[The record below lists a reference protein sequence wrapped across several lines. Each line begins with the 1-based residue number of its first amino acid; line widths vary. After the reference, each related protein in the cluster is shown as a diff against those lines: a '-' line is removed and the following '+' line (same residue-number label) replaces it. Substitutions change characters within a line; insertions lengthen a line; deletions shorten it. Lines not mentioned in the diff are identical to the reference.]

1 MSREVLTPAPDRSS
15 YFACAEPCGNLLLD
29 PDTGVRL
36 QSVRPGKAPAY
47 VFAPELI
54 SLVKW
59 RPDALTLVFD
69 QSFSYGAGRLEVAEK
84 LRHLHCHE
92 VFGFAYV
99 SHACFLVVGQDQAL
113 VDRTSRQLTSE
124 SKLPGERL
132 LRIGHT

>member
-1 MSREVLTPAPDRSS
+1 LV
-15 YFACAEPCGNLLLD
+15 
-29 PDTGVRL
+29 
-36 QSVRPGKAPAY
+36 
-47 VFAPELI
+47 

-99 SHACFLVVGQDQAL
+99 SHPCFLVVGQDQAL
-113 VDRTSRQLTSE
+113 VDRASRQLTSE